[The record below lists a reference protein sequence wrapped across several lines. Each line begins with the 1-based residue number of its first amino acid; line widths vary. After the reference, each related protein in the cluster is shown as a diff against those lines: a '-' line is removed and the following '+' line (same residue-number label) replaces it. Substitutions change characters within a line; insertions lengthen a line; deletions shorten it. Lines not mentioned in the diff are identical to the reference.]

1 MRCLAEVY
9 AQVDYCPHCGADQT
23 ADPRSYEAKIVDALA
38 HPLPE
43 ARARICWL
51 IGENS
56 IRSAV
61 PSLMHLAEHDPD
73 LYVQKA
79 AVVALGVLQDPR
91 AEALLRA
98 ISVSPNRFLAASAAE
113 SLRNWHRLQA
123 NTNKAQFH

>member
-1 MRCLAEVY
+1 MRCLAEVD
-9 AQVDYCPHCGADQT
+9 ARVDYCPHCGEDQT

-79 AVVALGVLQDPR
+79 AVLALGVLQDPR

-98 ISVSPNRFLAASAAE
+98 ISISSNRFLAASASE
-113 SLRNWHRLQA
+113 GLRSWRRQQA
-123 NTNKAQFH
+123 STKEARFH